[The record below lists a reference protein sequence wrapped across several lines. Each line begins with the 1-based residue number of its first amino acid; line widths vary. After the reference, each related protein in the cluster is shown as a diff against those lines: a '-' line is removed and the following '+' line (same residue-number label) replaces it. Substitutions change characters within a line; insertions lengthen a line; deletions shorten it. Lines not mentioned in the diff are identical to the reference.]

1 MAQQFSDAPLEHP
14 ADLTGAWLTAA
25 LGAGTVV
32 GFHSERIGTGQVS
45 DCYRVTLEYAAGAS
59 GPRSVV
65 LKVAAADPTSRQTG
79 AAMGLYESEVRFYRE
94 IAPRLAAGPIPAC
107 HHAAIDPGSGC
118 FDLMLG
124 DAAPAVV
131 GDEIV
136 GATREQ
142 AEAAVC
148 GLGRWHALIAAAPEV
163 TEAPWLERGSL
174 LNQALFE
181 QLYALF
187 LDRYGARIGAPQ
199 RTVCDRLVGHFD
211 AYAAATASLTR
222 GLVHGDYRLDN
233 LLFGGPGAERP
244 LVVVDWQ
251 GVMAGPARTDLSYF
265 LGGAL
270 AAEDRRVYYD
280 DLLSAYHAELGPDS
294 PISPAEVRE
303 EVRALSFMGVT
314 MAIAASVVVE
324 RTERGDTLFLTML
337 DRHSSHVLDTGA
349 LNLLPG

>member
-1 MAQQFSDAPLEHP
+1 MAQQFSEAPLERP
-14 ADLTGAWLTAA
+14 ADLTTEWLTTT
-25 LGAGTVV
+25 LGAGTVTE
-32 GFHSERIGTGQVS
+32 FRCERIGTGQVS
-45 DCYRVTLEYAAGAS
+45 DCYRVALEYAPGGS

-65 LKVAAADPTSRQTG
+65 LKVAAEDPTSRQTG
-79 AAMGLYESEVRFYRE
+79 SAMGLYESEVRFYRE
-94 IAPRLAAGPIPAC
+94 IAPHLTAGPIPAC
-107 HHAAIDPGSGC
+107 HHAAIDPGTGC

-131 GDEIV
+131 GDEIL
-136 GATREQ
+136 GATIEQ
-142 AEAAVC
+142 AEAAVR
-148 GLGRWHALIAAAPEV
+148 GLGRWHALVAAAPEL
-163 TEAPWLERGSL
+163 TEAAWLERGSL

-187 LDRYGARIGAPQ
+187 LDRYGERITAPQ

-211 AYAAATASLTR
+211 AYAATTTTLTR

-251 GVMAGPARTDLSYF
+251 GVMAGPVRTDLSYF

-270 AAEDRRVYYD
+270 RVADRRAHYD
-280 DLLSAYHAELGPDS
+280 DLLSAYHAELGANS
-294 PISPAEVRE
+294 PPPPAQVRD
-303 EVRALSFMGVT
+303 EVRALAFMGVT

-324 RTERGDTLFLTML
+324 RTERGDRLFLTML
-337 DRHSSHVLDTGA
+337 DRHCAHVLDTGA
-349 LNLLPG
+349 LELLPG